1 MDGVVGLHEYLGFIV
16 PFGFLAMSL
25 WAFVGVARNR
35 TPSAGFWRLLAGV
48 QVVLGLQIVVGGILF
63 LSGHRPA
70 SNGPQWLHYAY
81 GGLFPI
87 VVLIYA
93 HRYARRAQGLPWLVF
108 GIAGLV
114 AFGLTFRAMQ
124 TGLGID

>member
-1 MDGVVGLHEYLGFIV
+1 MGAVVELHKYLGLAL

-25 WAFVGVARNR
+25 WAFIGLVLNR
-35 TPSAGFWRLLAGV
+35 SPQQGFWRLVAVV
-48 QVVLGLQIVVGGILF
+48 QVVLGLQIIVGGILF
-63 LSGHRPA
+63 LTGHRPN

-87 VVLIYA
+87 VVLAYA
-93 HRYARRAQGLPWLVF
+93 HRYARRSEGLPWLVF
-108 GIAGLV
+108 GIAALV
-114 AFGLTFRAMQ
+114 VFGLTFRAMQ

>member
-1 MDGVVGLHEYLGFIV
+1 MHTILQLHKFMGFLV
-16 PFGFLAMSL
+16 PAGFLAVSI
-25 WAFVGVARNR
+25 WAFAGLARNKA
-35 TPSAGFWRLLAGV
+35 PSDRFWQLVASV
-48 QVVLGLQIVVGGILF
+48 QVILGIQIILGGILF
-63 LSGHRPA
+63 LAGHRPD
-70 SNGPQWLHYAY
+70 SNGPQPLHYAY

-87 VVLIYA
+87 VVLVYA
-93 HRYARRAQGLPWLVF
+93 HRYARRSKGFPWLVF

>member
-1 MDGVVGLHEYLGFIV
+1 MGAVVEVHKYLGFVV
-16 PFGFLAMSL
+16 PAGFLAMSV
-25 WAFVGVARNR
+25 WAFVGLARNAAPQDR
-35 TPSAGFWRLLAGV
+35 FWQLVAAV
-48 QVVLGLQIVVGGILF
+48 QVVLGIQIVIGGILF
-63 LSGHRPA
+63 LTGHRPA
-70 SNGPQWLHYAY
+70 TGGPQALHYAY

-87 VVLIYA
+87 VVLVYA
-93 HRYARRAQGLPWLVF
+93 HRYARRSQGLPWLVF